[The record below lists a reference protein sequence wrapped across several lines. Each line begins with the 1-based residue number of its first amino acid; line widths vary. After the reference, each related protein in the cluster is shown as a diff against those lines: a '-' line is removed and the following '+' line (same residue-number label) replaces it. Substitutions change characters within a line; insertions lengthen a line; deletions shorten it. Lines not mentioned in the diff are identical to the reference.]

1 MSPARI
7 VLIERIGLVAG
18 LVAMV
23 AAVASVEWRA
33 GLFLAGLLLT
43 AITSD
48 IRIGRRP

>member
-1 MSPARI
+1 MSPTRI
-7 VLIERIGLVAG
+7 VLIERIGLVVG

-33 GLFLAGLLLT
+33 GLFLAGLLL
-43 AITSD
+43 AVLSSD